1 MKNFYARTKMLGV
14 RFAAAI
20 VLCMGMSQAYAV
32 PIPAVEWDG
41 NPQNVF
47 TTGPWMMGY
56 EFTVS
61 DSVTVTALGAYD
73 SGGDG
78 FRVDHMVGIWTNAG
92 ALLASTTVTSANALF
107 GHFRYDDIAALVLGA
122 GTYVVGANNWGGQG
136 DPWAWRETGGLN
148 LIEAPNIDHIQDRF
162 RSGSSFVFPNLS
174 EGTFR
179 DGFFGGNFMVD
190 VPEPSTIVL
199 FGLGLLG
206 LGLARRRRTAL

>member
-1 MKNFYARTKMLGV
+1 MKGFYARTRMLGV
-14 RFAAAI
+14 RLMAVI
-20 VLCMGMSQAYAV
+20 VLCLGLSQAYAV

-47 TTGPWMMGY
+47 TNGPWMMGY

-73 SGGDG
+73 DRGDG
-78 FRVDHMVGIWTNAG
+78 FRVDHTVGIWTTAG
-92 ALLASTTVTSANALF
+92 ALLASTTVTSANALL

-136 DPWAWRETGGLN
+136 DAWAWRETGGLN
-148 LIEAPNIDHIQDRF
+148 LIEAPNISHVQDRF
-162 RSGSSFVFPNLS
+162 VSGAGFAFPANS

-179 DGFFGGNFMVD
+179 DGFYGGNFMVD
-190 VPEPSTIVL
+190 VPEPSTMAL

-206 LGLARRRRTAL
+206 LGLTRRRRTAP